1 MTDLK
6 ELVKQTIESGVTP
19 LTLHYE
25 LVSSFTDNKKIV
37 RTSMWI
43 NSLDLG
49 VVSPNEYRF
58 VARRF
63 KQGDELVKRHIYKLF
78 KILPEF
84 LRNNPDVSCVTVPT
98 FGRLLDQRV
107 LFNMLTEAFAQN
119 PQIDKSSVCIE
130 LSADILFEDLEESA
144 KELKKLQD
152 YGVKIAVCEVGD
164 EFCPAFRLSKIP
176 FHYAFLDEYAVKSL
190 GTEKEEE
197 IAGGLIPYLHAIG
210 KQVFACGITDEEQKA
225 RAKALSC
232 EGYSLQS
239 KGEIFL
245 QSNKEREA

>member
-6 ELVKQTIESGVTP
+6 ELAKQTIESGVTP

-25 LVSSFTDNKKIV
+25 LVSSFTDGKKIV

-58 VARRF
+58 VARRSS
-63 KQGDELVKRHIYKLF
+63 QGDELVKRHIRKLF

-84 LRNNPDVSCVTVPT
+84 LKNNPDVLCVTVPT

-107 LFNMLTEAFAQN
+107 LYDMLAEAFAQN
-119 PQIDKSSVCIE
+119 PQVNKARVCVE
-130 LSADILFEDLEESA
+130 LSADILFENLEQSA
-144 KELKKLQD
+144 MELKKLQD
-152 YGVKIAVCEVGD
+152 FGVKIAVCEVGD
-164 EFCPAFRLSKIP
+164 EFCPALRLSKIP
-176 FHYAFLDEYAVKSL
+176 FHYAFLDKYAVESL

-197 IAGGLIPYLHAIG
+197 IAGGLISYLHAIG
-210 KQVFACGITDEEQKA
+210 KQVFACGIKETQQE
-225 RAKALSC
+225 RAKAMSC
-232 EGYSLQS
+232 EGYSFQRNGGIFPYSS
-239 KGEIFL
+239 KEEGV
-245 QSNKEREA
+245 

>member
-1 MTDLK
+1 MADLK
-6 ELVKQTIESGVTP
+6 ELAKQTIENGVTP

-58 VARRF
+58 VARRS
-63 KQGDELVKRHIYKLF
+63 KQGDELVKRHIRKLF

-84 LRNNPDVSCVTVPT
+84 LKNNPDVSCVTVPT

-107 LFNMLTEAFAQN
+107 LFDMLTDAFAQN
-119 PQIDKSSVCIE
+119 PQVDKSRVCIE
-130 LSADILFEDLEESA
+130 LSADILFEDLDESA
-144 KELKKLQD
+144 RELKKLQD
-152 YGVKIAVCEVGD
+152 YGLKIAVCEVGD
-164 EFCPAFRLSKIP
+164 EFCPALRLSKIP
-176 FHYAFLDEYAVKSL
+176 FHFAFLDEYAVQSL
-190 GTEKEEE
+190 ATEKEEE
-197 IAGGLIPYLHAIG
+197 IAGGLVSYLHAIG
-210 KQVFACGITDEEQKA
+210 KQVFACGLTDESQKA

-232 EGYSLQS
+232 EGYS
-239 KGEIFL
+239 F
-245 QSNKEREA
+245 QSNGAIFPYSNKGDEE